1 MKFIVNLTNDEYS
14 TINNIIKNHD
24 NILVPKN
31 LDMKRFADAES
42 VEISYGPMAIK
53 TDKKNTF
60 TLEIEEGAACKIIMA
75 AFLFIDNITV
85 ATKSF
90 IEKLMTFN
98 PKGDVKPKIEYIYTN
113 GDRKTEIDNI
123 DESIELKPMG
133 YKGSL
138 VAKEYAIVGE
148 PIDDEHVQIGLFCNG
163 RYEFAKVVNSK
174 NKHAIGNATDEAI
187 GHLCGELKGK
197 YNTNHV
203 LWKQED
209 FVSFVESHYN
219 G

>member
-1 MKFIVNLTNDEYS
+1 MKFNISLADKEYK
-14 TINNIIKNHD
+14 TAENIIKSYD
-24 NILVPKN
+24 KIPVPKIFN
-31 LDMKRFADAES
+31 TKEFAEAES
-42 VEISYGPMAIK
+42 VKISYGPMTIE

-60 TLEIEEGAACKIIMA
+60 EVEIDENVACKLIIA
-75 AFLFIDNITV
+75 AFIFIDNIT
-85 ATKSF
+85 AAAKNF
-90 IEKLMTFN
+90 IEKLMVFN
-98 PKGDVKPKIEYIYTN
+98 PKSDVKPKIEYTYPN
-113 GDRKTEIDNI
+113 GDQRMVNHNI
-123 DESIELKPMG
+123 DDSIELKPMG

-148 PIDDEHVQIGLFCNG
+148 PIDNEHVQIALFGNG
-163 RYEFAKVVNSK
+163 RYEFAKIVNSK

-187 GHLCGELKGK
+187 GRLCGELKGK

-209 FVSFVESHYN
+209 FVAFVESHYN